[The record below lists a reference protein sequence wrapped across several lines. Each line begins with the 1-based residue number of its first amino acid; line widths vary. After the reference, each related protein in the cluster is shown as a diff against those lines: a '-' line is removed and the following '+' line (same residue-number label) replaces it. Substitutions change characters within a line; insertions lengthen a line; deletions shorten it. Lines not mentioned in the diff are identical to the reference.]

1 MEWQTEF
8 TEYGLKPPEWITQ
21 NGYTSLTL
29 YGIPKPIAINERM
42 IGFVK
47 TLKTGEQ
54 FSRDEY
60 EEFFEGNISEK
71 TARIDISKLD
81 EGGWVSKFG
90 KGPATKYRRT
100 NKELPDNSG

>member
-1 MEWQTEF
+1 
-8 TEYGLKPPEWITQ
+8 
-21 NGYTSLTL
+21 
-29 YGIPKPIAINERM
+29 M

-71 TARIDISKLD
+71 TTRNDISKLD
-81 EGGWVSKFG
+81 EGGWVSKSG

-100 NKELPDNSG
+100 NKELPDNAG